1 MGRGDADTGA
11 RSLRPGAQKGGVT
24 GTGATKAG
32 EPWREAD
39 ASKATAPREGPGEAA
54 QGSGD
59 RLWLQ
64 GPAQMT
70 PEQAARLGRE
80 AAGRG
85 GGGRWGTP
93 GWERAGSAR
102 GLGGS
107 PPAPQ
112 PPPPGWT
119 KPARR
124 PVARLDQE
132 PLPVPP
138 ASPGRLC
145 AAPGGA
151 GRGGLGRGRGRR
163 GRARVGGTMGVL
175 SAHPLYPQAHGTL
188 GLGASL

>member
-1 MGRGDADTGA
+1 MTGCGRGERRRRGRPPRVPEVGRGDADTGA

-138 ASPGRLC
+138 ASPGF
-145 AAPGGA
+145 
-151 GRGGLGRGRGRR
+151 
-163 GRARVGGTMGVL
+163 V
-175 SAHPLYPQAHGTL
+175 TL
-188 GLGASL
+188 KKYMKEASFIKYS